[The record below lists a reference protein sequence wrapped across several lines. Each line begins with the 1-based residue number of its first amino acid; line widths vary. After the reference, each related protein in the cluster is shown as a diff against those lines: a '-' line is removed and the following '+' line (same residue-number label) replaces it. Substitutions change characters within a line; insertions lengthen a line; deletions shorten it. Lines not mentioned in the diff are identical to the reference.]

1 MKLSVLLVED
11 DLDLAATVV
20 DYLDLE
26 EINCDHAANGIAG
39 LSLIKASEFDVILLD
54 INMPQMDGL
63 SVCEALR
70 NEGISTPV
78 LMLTARDTLEDKLAG
93 FEVGSDDYMVKPF
106 DMLELV
112 ARIKALSKRRNG
124 LSNKLSMF
132 GLNADFDTKTVNR
145 EQTELQISPTG
156 WKILEL
162 LMRHSPQVV
171 SREKLMQSV
180 WGDDQPDSNSLKV
193 HLFKLRQQVDANT
206 FSHKL
211 IHTIAGQGFVLQ
223 DKQ

>member
-26 EINCDHAANGIAG
+26 EIDCDHAANGIAG
-39 LSLIKASEFDVILLD
+39 LVLIKANQFDVILLD
-54 INMPQMDGL
+54 INMPKMDGL

-70 NEGISTPV
+70 SEGVSTPV

-112 ARIKALSKRRNG
+112 ARIKALSKRRSG
-124 LSNKLSMF
+124 LTNKLSMF
-132 GLNADFDTKTVNR
+132 GLHADFDAKTVTR
-145 EQTELQISPTG
+145 EQTTLQLSPTG

-162 LMRHSPQVV
+162 LMRHSPQVI
-171 SREKLMQSV
+171 SREKLMQAV
-180 WGDDQPDSNSLKV
+180 WGDEQPDSNSLKV
-193 HLFKLRQQVDANT
+193 HLFKLRQQVDASS
-206 FSHKL
+206 FKHKL